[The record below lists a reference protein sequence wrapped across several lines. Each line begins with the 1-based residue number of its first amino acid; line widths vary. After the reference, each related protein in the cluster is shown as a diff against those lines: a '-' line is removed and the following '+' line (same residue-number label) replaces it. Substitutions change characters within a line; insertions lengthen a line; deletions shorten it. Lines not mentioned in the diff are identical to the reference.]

1 MLPDHVLELLTAA
14 VDGEL
19 SPADRDRCR
28 RVRAESPAAD
38 ALYRRLKADRSRVRR
53 LPITLP
59 PAGLH
64 ERIMAGLPPVATPAV
79 LAARP
84 RVDRRLAW
92 AGLAASVALAAG
104 VAAFLAGRPV
114 NRLDQVV
121 AQAPPPN
128 RPTPLPSDPR
138 PVQPIEEPL
147 PALPGPEQRGTPVVP
162 APAGPDRL
170 ANEPRPVRPDVAAS
184 PPVAPP
190 AGFARAAI
198 RVPLLVP
205 VADLS
210 REDAREPLLDA
221 LRQDSA
227 ARVDLFARDTA
238 RAIEL
243 LQAAAKAAGLTV
255 HADAPTLDRA
265 RRRPGATYLLYT
277 DTLTPAEVVDLL
289 AGLADADA
297 AGPTPVFDAAHVT
310 PAGPADAKE
319 LKDTLGVDLGSAK
332 RAAGVDPAAGGRP
345 IAAGTSGELSK
356 GITTLRA
363 GDKPAALTPLP
374 PPGTRPAA
382 PPRELRQLLDAGSP
396 RKPAALPLLL
406 VVRPAA
412 G

>member
-1 MLPDHVLELLTAA
+1 TITLTAQQA
-14 VDGEL
+14 KGDGSLAIGAIDDLDLTFVNGHPVGYTFGWGVERTYHV
-19 SPADRDRCR
+19 PAKH
-28 RVRAESPAAD
+28 
-38 ALYRRLKADRSRVRR
+38 LKAGENTI
-53 LPITLP
+53 LI
-59 PAGLH
+59 
-64 ERIMAGLPPVATPAV
+64 
-79 LAARP
+79 AANNMW
-84 RVDRRLAW
+84 DT
-92 AGLAASVALAAG
+92 GG
-104 VAAFLAGRPV
+104 FF
-114 NRLDQVV
+114 
-121 AQAPPPN
+121 
-128 RPTPLPSDPR
+128 
-138 PVQPIEEPL
+138 
-147 PALPGPEQRGTPVVP
+147 
-162 APAGPDRL
+162 AGPDRL